1 MEWWL
6 YITVAVM
13 LDAALE
19 YPNAAHPV
27 VWMGEYIGIID
38 RARPPMGRS
47 TELILGAIALI
58 SLVIIWIAV
67 GVAVCRI
74 SYLFLPAIIIYIYLL
89 KASFSIGGLIRHVKA
104 CETED
109 ISELRANV
117 AKIVGRN
124 VNVLDR
130 SHLYSAA
137 IESSAENLVD
147 SVISPLFYFVIFGLP
162 GARAYRAINT
172 ADAMV
177 GYRDARHLWFGKATA
192 MADYV
197 ANYVPA
203 RIFSLILLAIKGWKF
218 KGLAQNMSRLRI
230 NGIYPMLLFSL
241 LIGVKLEKPDHYIIN
256 MTGRDPEAKDVGEA
270 VRLTAIISYLFI
282 FVIIALSVAFGLPR
296 WC

>member
-13 LDAALE
+13 LDAVLE

-27 VWMGEYIGIID
+27 VWMGEYVGIID
-38 RARPPMGRS
+38 RTRPSMGR
-47 TELILGAIALI
+47 TAEFILGAITLT
-58 SLVIIWIAV
+58 SLVMIWIAV

-109 ISELRANV
+109 ISELRTNV
-117 AKIVGRN
+117 AKIVGRD

-130 SHLYSAA
+130 SQLYSAA

-162 GARAYRAINT
+162 GALAFRAINT

-177 GYRDARHLWFGKATA
+177 GYRDARHQWFGKATA
-192 MADYV
+192 MADYA

-203 RIFSLILLAIKGWKF
+203 RIFALILLVIRGSKF
-218 KGLAQNMSRLRI
+218 KCLAQKMSGLRI

-241 LIGVKLEKPDHYIIN
+241 LIGVRLEKPGHYTIN
-256 MTGRDPEAKDVGEA
+256 RTGRYPGARDVKEV

-282 FVIIALSVAFGLPR
+282 FVIIALSAAFGLPR

>member
-6 YITVAVM
+6 YIAVAVM

-19 YPNAAHPV
+19 YPNAVHPV
-27 VWMGEYIGIID
+27 VLMGKYVGVID
-38 RARPPMGRS
+38 RARPPMDR
-47 TELILGAIALI
+47 TAELIFGAITLI

-67 GVAVCRI
+67 GVAVCSV

-89 KASFSIGGLIRHVKA
+89 KASFSIGGLMRHVKA

-109 ISELRANV
+109 ISKLRANV
-117 AKIVGRN
+117 AKIVGRD
-124 VNVLDR
+124 VNILDR

-162 GARAYRAINT
+162 GALAYRAINT
-172 ADAMV
+172 ADAMI

-203 RIFSLILLAIKGWKF
+203 RIFVLILLAIRGWKF
-218 KGLAQNMSRLRI
+218 KGLAQNTSGLRV

-241 LIGVKLEKPDHYIIN
+241 LIGVRLEKPSYYTIN
-256 MTGRDPEAKDVGEA
+256 RAGRDPEARDVEEA

-282 FVIIALSVAFGLPR
+282 FMIIILSATFGLPR